1 MLINAGA
8 DVDAQ
13 DRRGYTP
20 LHIVAKS
27 GNPEIVVML
36 LESGAIHDVTSSK
49 EFLCKTPLH
58 RARTKRIVQILLRYG
73 ASPYKR

>member
-8 DVDAQ
+8 DVDAK

-27 GNPEIVVML
+27 GNSEIMLML
-36 LESGAIHDVTSSK
+36 LESGANHEVTSS
-49 EFLCKTPLH
+49 EQFFEKTPLH
-58 RARTKRIVQILLRYG
+58 RARTKKIVQILLDYG
-73 ASPYKR
+73 ASPFTR